1 MRPSHSGGT
10 GMKETRCW
18 KKTAQRFRVPVGTV
32 LGVVFLVF
40 MHPSV
45 RSLWIGGALAVA
57 GGLWRL
63 WAAGYI
69 EKGRVLAQGGPYAL
83 SRNPLYLGSFVMA
96 LGVILAGQGYWL
108 LPLFLAFFLVFYL
121 PVMRAEEGDLY
132 RAHGERFLGY
142 ARRVPL
148 FFPRWS
154 GSRGDGSAFLWSRV
168 VQNREHRNSAS
179 LLLVLAILVGR
190 LWLER
195 YL

>member
-1 MRPSHSGGT
+1 MKGT
-10 GMKETRCW
+10 RSW

-32 LGVVFLVF
+32 LGVVFLAF

-69 EKGRVLAQGGPYAL
+69 EKGRVLAQGGPYAF
-83 SRNPLYLGSFVMA
+83 SRNPLYVGSFVMA

-108 LPLFLAFFLVFYL
+108 LPFFLAFFLVFYL
-121 PVMRAEEGDLY
+121 PVMRAEEGDLQ
-132 RAHGERFLGY
+132 RTHGERFLRY
-142 ARRVPL
+142 ADRVPL

-154 GSRGDGSAFLWSRV
+154 GARGDGSTFLWSRV
-168 VQNREHRNSAS
+168 VRNREHRNSAS
-179 LLLVLAILVGR
+179 LLVVLAILVGR